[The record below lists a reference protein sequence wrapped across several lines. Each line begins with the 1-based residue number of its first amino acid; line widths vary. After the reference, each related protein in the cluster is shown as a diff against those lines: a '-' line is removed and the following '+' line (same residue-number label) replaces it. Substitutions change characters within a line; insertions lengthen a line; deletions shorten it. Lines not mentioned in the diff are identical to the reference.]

1 MTKHPLIIP
10 DRMIAL
16 SLLPPPAAGQSPVP
30 FGFGALVVEQT
41 RRGEARFELHA
52 HGFGANYRPE
62 ALRERLQP
70 LFTPDTMTLI
80 LDPNCEHRPV
90 VGLDRNSNPDGDQ
103 MVENVPKSGYRTRV
117 RVSVPNHLLRH
128 AAAMASV
135 RLPSRNSSPLARIRQ
150 LGIEAQAAWICYLF
164 SQRASTERGR
174 LLASFE
180 AWRCLQKA
188 KRPVIA

>member
-1 MTKHPLIIP
+1 MNKLPLSMH
-10 DRMIAL
+10 DRLIAL
-16 SLLPPPAAGQSPVP
+16 SILPPPAPGQPPAP

-52 HGFGANYRPE
+52 HGFGANYRSE

-90 VGLDRNSNPDGDQ
+90 VGLDRNPDADQ
-103 MVENVPKSGYRTRV
+103 LVQHVPKCGHRTHIRA
-117 RVSVPNHLLRH
+117 SAAYHLLCH
-128 AAAMASV
+128 AAAMTNL
-135 RLPSRNSSPLARIRQ
+135 RLPSRDASPLARIRQ
-150 LGIEAQAAWICYLF
+150 LGAEAQAAWICYLF
-164 SQRASTERGR
+164 SRRASTERGR

-180 AWRCLQKA
+180 AWRCLQEA
-188 KRPVIA
+188 RRSVMA

>member
-1 MTKHPLIIP
+1 MMKHPSIIP
-10 DRMIAL
+10 ERMIAL
-16 SLLPPPAAGQSPVP
+16 SLLPPPAPGQQSAP

-90 VGLDRNSNPDGDQ
+90 VGLNRNPNADQ
-103 MVENVPKSGYRTRV
+103 LVEHVPKCGHRTHIRA
-117 RVSVPNHLLRH
+117 SAAYHLLCH
-128 AAAMASV
+128 AAAMTNL
-135 RLPSRNSSPLARIRQ
+135 RLPSRNPSPLARIRQ
-150 LGIEAQAAWICYLF
+150 LGAEAQAAWICYLF
-164 SQRASTERGR
+164 SRRASTERGR

-180 AWRCLQKA
+180 AWQCLQKVRRSVLA
-188 KRPVIA
+188 

>member
-1 MTKHPLIIP
+1 MMKHPLVIA

-16 SLLPPPAAGQSPVP
+16 SLLPPPAHGQPPAP

-52 HGFGANYRPE
+52 HGFGAGYRPE

-70 LFTPDTMTLI
+70 LFTPDTLALI

-90 VGLDRNSNPDGDQ
+90 IGLDRNPDADQ
-103 MVENVPKSGYRTRV
+103 LVEHVPKSGLRTQV
-117 RVSVPNHLLRH
+117 QVSVPYHLLRN
-128 AAAMASV
+128 AAGMANV
-135 RLPSRNSSPLARIRQ
+135 RLPSRNSSPLAHIRQ
-150 LGIEAQAAWICYLF
+150 LGAEAQAAWICYLF
-164 SQRASTERGR
+164 SRRASTERGR

-180 AWRCLQKA
+180 AWRCLQEVRRSVMA
-188 KRPVIA
+188 

>member
-16 SLLPPPAAGQSPVP
+16 SLLPPPAAGQPPVP
-30 FGFGALVVEQT
+30 FGFGAFVVEQT

-62 ALRERLQP
+62 ALREWLQP

-90 VGLDRNSNPDGDQ
+90 VRLNRTPEADRL
-103 MVENVPKSGYRTRV
+103 VEHVPKSGHRTHIRA
-117 RVSVPNHLLRH
+117 SAAYHLLCH
-128 AAAMASV
+128 AAAMTNL
-135 RLPSRNSSPLARIRQ
+135 RLPSRNPSPLARIRQ
-150 LGIEAQAAWICYLF
+150 LGAEAQAAWICYLF
-164 SQRASTERGR
+164 SRRASTERGR

-180 AWRCLQKA
+180 AWRYLQEA
-188 KRPVIA
+188 RRSVLA

>member
-1 MTKHPLIIP
+1 MIKHPLIIP

-16 SLLPPPAAGQSPVP
+16 SLLPPPALGQAPAP
-30 FGFGALVVEQT
+30 FGFGAFVVEQT
-41 RRGEARFELHA
+41 RRDEARFELHA
-52 HGFGANYRPE
+52 HGFGAGYRPE

-90 VGLDRNSNPDGDQ
+90 VGLNRTPEADRL
-103 MVENVPKSGYRTRV
+103 VEHVPKSGDRTHIRA
-117 RVSVPNHLLRH
+117 SAAYHLLCH
-128 AAAMASV
+128 AAAMTNL
-135 RLPSRNSSPLARIRQ
+135 RLPSRNPSPLARIRQ
-150 LGIEAQAAWICYLF
+150 IGAEAQVAWICYLF
-164 SQRASTERGR
+164 SRRASTERGR

-188 KRPVIA
+188 RRSVMA